1 MANNLYEGGIMKVL
15 ILSCSTG
22 GGHNSCGRYIEE
34 ELKNISKP
42 VIIDFFA
49 SWCGPCKMLSP
60 VLEKISSKF
69 GDSIEI
75 IKIDIDEYP
84 DIANK
89 YEIMSVPTLMFFLNG
104 ELLRRETGF
113 VSEEKILE
121 MIKSDFCVSSKC

>member
-1 MANNLYEGGIMKVL
+1 MEKELNINN
-15 ILSCSTG
+15 
-22 GGHNSCGRYIEE
+22 IEE
-34 ELKNISKP
+34 ELKNIAKP

-75 IKIDIDEYP
+75 IKIDIDKYS
-84 DIANK
+84 DVANK

-113 VSEEKILE
+113 IPEEKILE